1 MKTAPGHSE
10 HFDAIVIG
18 SGMGGLTTASLLA
31 QLGKKRVLVLERHFK
46 LGGFTHSFRRKKYE
60 WDVGVHYVGEMQ
72 PGSMTRRIMDLATD
86 KAVEWQPMSDHFER
100 FIFPEGSFEVPS
112 DPHRYQQK
120 LIERFPAETQ
130 NIKRYFRDLRKAQGW
145 VARWFVSKQYG
156 SPLAD
161 LITLGSKELVK
172 MTTAEYLSRF
182 EDPLLRAFLAAQWPD
197 YGSPPSESAFGFH
210 ATVAADFL
218 HGGFYPVGGSKE
230 LAENMARI
238 VQRFGGKCLVNHSV
252 SEILVEGNK
261 ACGVRVERKG
271 ETIAYTAPMIISNA
285 GAITTFNKLVPEE
298 HCIAEREQ
306 SRRLTRGTSA
316 LILFVGLNDDPREH
330 GFDDANYWVYDR
342 LDHDTHARKREGQEE
357 RIDGVF
363 VSFGSLRNPG
373 QTPHTAQ
380 VISFSD
386 ALQWSEFDQSEW
398 MRRGD
403 AYEQQKAK
411 IAGDMLAFTER
422 YLPGFGKLVD
432 YHELSTPLTVKSFTG
447 HSQGMIYG
455 QACDANRLFRDQWKI
470 KTSLKNLYLT
480 GSDTGTPGVNG
491 ALMAG
496 VMTAAK
502 LLGPLGLPRIM
513 ARAYS
518 S

>member
-1 MKTAPGHSE
+1 MMNNNKSE
-10 HFDAIVIG
+10 HYDAIVIG

-46 LGGFTHSFRRKKYE
+46 LGGFTHSFRRKKFE
-60 WDVGVHYVGEMQ
+60 WDAGVHYVGEMQ
-72 PGSMTRRIMDLATD
+72 AGSLTRRIMDLVTD
-86 KAVEWQPMSDHFER
+86 KQVQWHPMSHKFER

-112 DPHRYQQK
+112 DPREYCQK
-120 LIERFPAETQ
+120 LIDRFPAETQ

-156 SPLAD
+156 SPIAD

-182 EDPLLRAFLAAQWPD
+182 QDPLLRAFLAAQWPD

-230 LAENMARI
+230 LAESMDRVI
-238 VQRFGGKCLVNHSV
+238 RRFGGQCLVNHGV
-252 SEILVEGNK
+252 SEIIVEGDK

-271 ETIAYTAPMIISNA
+271 ETKTFTAPMVISNA
-285 GAITTFNKLVPEE
+285 GAITTFNKLLSKNYCV
-298 HCIAEREQ
+298 AEREQ
-306 SRRLTRGTSA
+306 SRRLARGTSA
-316 LILFVGLNDDPREH
+316 LILFVGLNNDPRDH

-342 LDHDTHARKREGQEE
+342 LDHDTHARHRAGQAD
-357 RIDGVF
+357 RIDGAF

-373 QTPHTAQ
+373 QEPHTAQ

-386 ALQWSEFDQSEW
+386 AARWSEFEGSTW

-403 AYEQQKAK
+403 VYEQLKEKLAR
-411 IAGDMLAFTER
+411 DMLDFTER
-422 YLPGFGKLVD
+422 YLPGFGKLID
-432 YHELSTPLTVKSFTG
+432 YYELSTPLTVKSFTG
-447 HSQGMIYG
+447 HSEGMIYG
-455 QACDANRLFRDQWKI
+455 QACDANRIFRDQWKI

-480 GSDTGTPGVNG
+480 GSDVGTPGVNG
-491 ALMAG
+491 AMMAG

-513 ARAYS
+513 TRAYTG
-518 S
+518 